1 MALHRHLGISY
12 KAAWHMKHKI
22 MQVMYERDESKPLS
36 GLVELDDA
44 YLGGEHS
51 GCKRGRGAT
60 GKTAF
65 VAAVETTANSQPIR
79 IKLNVV
85 EGFRSDAIEA
95 WAKQHIEPGTTVISD
110 GLACFNAV
118 TKADCLH
125 DKIVCGGGKASVE
138 EPEFYWVNTI
148 LGSLKSALR
157 STYHAIQP
165 KYAQRYLA
173 DFQYR
178 FNRRFSLKD
187 ILPRFFYVGLRTPP
201 MTEKMLKIGL
211 A

>member
-12 KAAWHMKHKI
+12 KAAWHIKHKI

-51 GCKRGRGAT
+51 GCKRGRGAK

-125 DKIVCGGGKASVE
+125 DKIVCVEKKGVKAE
-138 EPEFYWVNTI
+138 WHFI
-148 LGSLKSALR
+148 KL
-157 STYHAIQP
+157 
-165 KYAQRYLA
+165 
-173 DFQYR
+173 
-178 FNRRFSLKD
+178 
-187 ILPRFFYVGLRTPP
+187 
-201 MTEKMLKIGL
+201 
-211 A
+211 